1 MRSAPDQILAI
12 DALARPD
19 ERLRQGAEAGQG
31 DAPGHGV
38 ADSWASVGVR
48 PGATGMDRH
57 VEAFL
62 EMLVAER
69 GSARNTC
76 AAYAADLADFASH
89 ASQAGEGVAAA
100 GAETL
105 SSYLRGLADAG
116 LAPRT
121 VARRLSCLRQFFRF
135 LAREG
140 VRADDPT
147 LQLDAPRLPRSLP
160 KYLTEAEV
168 DRLLA
173 VELEGRRGLVARA
186 ALEILYATGLR
197 ISELLSLPRAALSGD
212 AQVLLVRGKGG
223 RERVVPLSEASR
235 QAADALRAGSG
246 ESQWLFPGRDPRL
259 ALSRQAF
266 DPVMKE
272 AALVAGLDPA
282 RVSPHV
288 LRHSFAS
295 HMLARGADLRSLQV
309 LLGHAD
315 IATTQIYTHVLAE
328 RLRRLVEAHHPL
340 ALRGGDTMD

>member
-1 MRSAPDQILAI
+1 MTFGIGPGRAGDGLEARAPRDTDVPGRNIGTGQVRDRGRS
-12 DALARPD
+12 
-19 ERLRQGAEAGQG
+19 GAA
-31 DAPGHGV
+31 V
-38 ADSWASVGVR
+38 V
-48 PGATGMDRH
+48 DRH

-62 EMLVAER
+62 EMLIAER

-76 AAYAADLADFASH
+76 SAYAADLADFASH
-89 ASQAGEGVAAA
+89 TAQACESVATA
-100 GAETL
+100 GTATL

-116 LAPRT
+116 LSPRT

-140 VRADDPT
+140 VRADNPT
-147 LQLDAPRLPRSLP
+147 LLLDAPRLPRLLP

-173 VELEGRRGLVARA
+173 VELEGYRGLVARA
-186 ALEILYATGLR
+186 SLEILYATGLR

-235 QAADALRAGSG
+235 QAAEALRAGSG
-246 ESQWLFPGRDPRL
+246 DSRWLFPGRDPRH

-266 DPVMKE
+266 DPVMKQ
-272 AALVAGLDPA
+272 AALTAGLDPA

-295 HMLARGADLRSLQV
+295 HMLARGADLRSLQT

-328 RLRRLVEAHHPL
+328 RLQRLVEAHHPL
-340 ALRGGDTMD
+340 ALRGGDPAA